1 MSLRVHRSELN
12 SSNLISLLES
22 DIQDNDRLI
31 AELSSFVA
39 NTKETLTGPAYDS
52 ARKEIENYIQIL
64 NQRKQTANEI
74 KTAISNSTSSL
85 STYMGQYDY
94 LDDADLSVLNSEIQ
108 SIKSSY
114 NSIKNSYRQK
124 YQKNV
129 FTRIYL
135 NWALSN
141 LDKQCANQI
150 APIQDEI
157 DKIKGLSSAD
167 STAYGYIAK
176 TSTSSY
182 QSAISNK

>member
-1 MSLRVHRSELN
+1 MALRVHKSELN
-12 SSNLISLLES
+12 SSKLISLLDS
-22 DIQDNDRLI
+22 DIQDTDKLI
-31 AELSSFVA
+31 TELSSFVT
-39 NTKETLTGPAYDS
+39 NTKTTLTGPAYDT
-52 ARKEIENYIQIL
+52 ARKEVETYIKIL
-64 NQRKQTANEI
+64 NQRKITANEI

-85 STYMGQYDY
+85 SSYMGQYDY
-94 LDDADLSVLNSEIQ
+94 LDDSDLSILNSEIQ

-124 YQKNV
+124 YQKNI

-157 DKIKGLSSAD
+157 NKIKGLASAD
-167 STAYGYIAK
+167 ATAYGYLAK

-182 QSAISNK
+182 RTAITNK